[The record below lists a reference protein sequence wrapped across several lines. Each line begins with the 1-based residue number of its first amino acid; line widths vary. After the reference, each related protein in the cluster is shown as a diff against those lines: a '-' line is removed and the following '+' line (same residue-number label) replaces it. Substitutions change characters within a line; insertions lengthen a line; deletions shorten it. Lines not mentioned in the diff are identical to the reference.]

1 MFPFRTLV
9 TPRRGVKVD
18 QTTLALFSSQHG
30 VATLGQLIG
39 LRLSP
44 RTIGRARE
52 RGELVSVLP
61 GVYCLG
67 GGEPLFEARAM
78 AAQLHCGESCFLNGT
93 TAGALVG
100 LRSMPRSRI
109 QVTVPGRVRVSLPN
123 WVEASMTS
131 WFDPERV
138 VVRPD
143 GLRLADP
150 YLMLLALAR
159 QFSDHRFER
168 AAEDAW
174 HRRLITPSG
183 AAAFLEQYRGSG
195 RLGIRRFARWLDKT
209 RDQHSPAQRG
219 LELDFVTAIRA
230 VGLPEPQ
237 RQHPL
242 RLLSREWIH
251 LDLAWPEV
259 KLAVEPGH
267 SWWHGGD
274 LGVRRDIAR
283 DRACGEVGWYVA
295 RYDESAREDLAAVG
309 RELLNTYRERR
320 SA

>member
-1 MFPFRTLV
+1 
-9 TPRRGVKVD
+9 VKVD
-18 QTTLALFSSQHG
+18 QTTLALFASQHG
-30 VATLGQLIG
+30 VATLGQLIA

-52 RGELVSVLP
+52 RGELVPVIP

-67 GGEPLFEARAM
+67 GGEPSFEAKAM
-78 AAQLHCGESCFLNGT
+78 AVQLHCGESCFLNGT

-100 LRSMPRSRI
+100 LRSMPLNRI
-109 QVTVPGRVRVSLPN
+109 QVTVPGRVGVSLPS

-131 WFDPERV
+131 WFDRERV

-143 GLRLADP
+143 RLRLADP

-159 QFSDHRFER
+159 QFNDYRFER

-174 HRRLITPSG
+174 HRQLITP
-183 AAAFLEQYRGSG
+183 AAAATFLERCRGSG
-195 RLGIRRFARWLDKT
+195 RRGVGRFERWLDKT
-209 RDQHSPAQRG
+209 RDQHRPAQSG
-219 LELDFVTAIRA
+219 LELDFVAA
-230 VGLPEPQ
+230 VRSAGLPEPQ
-237 RQHPL
+237 RQYPL
-242 RLLSREWIH
+242 RLLSGELIH

-295 RYDESAREDLAAVG
+295 RYDESARRDLAAVG